1 MEGAAALA
9 SSVESAPEIGL
20 VEEHGGLAFWLF
32 EVTAIHILSE
42 RTSARGHVASFEKR
56 FM

>member
-42 RTSARGHVASFEKR
+42 RTSERVQVASFEKR